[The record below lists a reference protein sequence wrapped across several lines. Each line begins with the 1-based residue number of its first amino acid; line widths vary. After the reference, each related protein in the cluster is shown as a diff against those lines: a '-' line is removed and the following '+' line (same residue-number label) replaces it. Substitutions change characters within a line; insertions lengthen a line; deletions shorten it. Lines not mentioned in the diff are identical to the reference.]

1 LTGIVRGESTDTTFL
16 AGREP
21 ELRVVGNLLN
31 AASVGNGGSVLLH
44 GEPGIGKTALLA
56 HVEGGATDFRIVRAS
71 GVEAESDLAFGG
83 LRDLLHGSLGFLPT
97 LSNVHADAL
106 AAAFSDGTTAEVG
119 RLLVY
124 GAALELLTVAAAQ
137 GPIMM
142 VVDDLPWLD
151 SPSREAVL
159 FVARRLA
166 RLPIACLLASR
177 TGDEAGRT
185 SVERLA
191 LHGLGVSATA
201 ALLRRHGRD
210 PSAFVVRDLHAATGG
225 NPLALVELAS
235 QLHADQLS
243 GKAALPEELPLGFR
257 ITEAFAARLVELP
270 VQCREALT
278 VAALSYDDRAD
289 LVAAALA
296 TVSLGLEALAAA
308 EEVGLL
314 SVTEGRLRW
323 SHPLLRSAV
332 RSKMTGPTRRRA
344 HGAFARAA
352 ATLGLADQSIW
363 HAAAAAI
370 GHDPALADAL
380 EEVAERARRRGGLSA
395 SARALEASA
404 RLSSDRE
411 ERVRRLLSAAQV
423 AVDVGQSS
431 RALAL
436 LDELGAVCE
445 PDDPRRALEARLRAR
460 VEMMTAAPRV
470 ARDRLLG
477 VADHWRE
484 REPGLAV
491 GLMCEA
497 AVAEIA
503 GGDNGSYLR
512 LARDALKLARSHA
525 PDSEALPAVLVGLG
539 LMGAG
544 DTSEGMALLERHA
557 AVLEQPELWSAAPE
571 IVGTVALAEACVER
585 FEDAQRRLVA
595 VVDHARQTGALRALA
610 FPLAV
615 QADVHFRSGRWA
627 HALDCAVEAV
637 QLAEDVG
644 EGALLA
650 SNLAY
655 LARIEG
661 AIGREQECRLHAGA
675 ALEIIVAHSLH
686 GIAPYPRHALGLLE
700 LGLGAPDRAVTQLE
714 LIKSDVGEPG
724 LALWQGDLGLAV
736 IQSGDL
742 ARGRRILSELEM
754 TAARTG
760 RHHAHAIVC
769 RLRGMLAAA
778 SQFDQPF
785 AVALQAHGRAG
796 LPFEQARTELL
807 YGERLR
813 RARRRTDARA
823 WLQRSLETFTAL
835 GAAPWQQRA
844 LEEFEAAGGQA
855 MPQARVAKWSSL
867 TPQEGRVVDA
877 ILAGASYR
885 AAAEQLV
892 LSPRTVESH
901 LRQAYRKLG
910 VSSRGELAALAS
922 QPVDAA

>member
-1 LTGIVRGESTDTTFL
+1 MTVPG
-16 AGREP
+16 GREP
-21 ELRVVGNLLN
+21 ELRVVGKLLDG
-31 AASVGNGGSVLLH
+31 AAVGNGGSVLLH
-44 GEPGIGKTALLA
+44 GEPGIGKTALLGY
-56 HVEGGATDFRIVRAS
+56 VEGQATNFRIARAS

-83 LRDLLHGSLGFLPT
+83 LRDLLDGLLGLMPT
-97 LSNVHADAL
+97 LSKVHADAL
-106 AAAFSDGTTAEVG
+106 AAAVSHAPAAEVG

-124 GAALELLTVAAAQ
+124 GATLELLTVAAAQ
-137 GPIMM
+137 RPILM
-142 VVDDLPWLD
+142 VVDDLHWLD
-151 SPSREAVL
+151 SASREAVL
-159 FVARRLA
+159 FVARRLSQ
-166 RLPIACLLASR
+166 LPIACLLASR
-177 TGDEAGRT
+177 TGNEAGWT

-191 LHGLGVSATA
+191 LHGLDVPAAA

-210 PSAFVVRDLHAATGG
+210 PSPDVVHHLHAATGG
-225 NPLALVELAS
+225 NPLALVELAR
-235 QLHADQLS
+235 QLHADQVT
-243 GKAALPEELPLGFR
+243 GKAALPEELPLGPR
-257 ITEAFAARLVELP
+257 IIEAFATRLVELP

-278 VAALSYDDRAD
+278 VAAISYDDRVD
-289 LVAAALA
+289 LVAEALA
-296 TVSLGLEALAAA
+296 TLSLGLEALVAA

-332 RSKMTGPTRRRA
+332 RSNMTAPARRRA

-363 HAAAAAI
+363 HAAAAAV
-370 GHDPALADAL
+370 GHDEALADAL
-380 EEVAERARRRGGLSA
+380 EQVAERARRRGGLSA
-395 SARALEASA
+395 SVRALEVSA
-404 RLSSDRE
+404 RLSADRD
-411 ERVRRLLSAAQV
+411 ERMRRLLSAAQV

-436 LDELGAVCE
+436 LDELDALCE

-460 VEMMTAAPRV
+460 LEMMTAAPQV

-477 VADHWRE
+477 MAGQLRE
-484 REPGLAV
+484 QQPGLAV

-512 LARDALKLARSHA
+512 LARDALELAGRRA
-525 PDSEALPAVLVGLG
+525 PDSEPLPAVLVGLG

-557 AVLEQPELWSAAPE
+557 AMLDRPELWSAAPE
-571 IVGTVALAEACVER
+571 IVATVALGEACVER

-595 VVDHARQTGALRALA
+595 VVDHARRTGALRALA

-615 QADVHFRSGRWA
+615 QADVHFRTGRWA
-627 HALDCAVEAV
+627 HALECAVEAV
-637 QLAEDVG
+637 RLAEDVG
-644 EGALLA
+644 AGALLA

-655 LARIEG
+655 LARIEA
-661 AIGREQECRLHAGA
+661 AIGREQECRLHAA
-675 ALEIIVAHSLH
+675 ASLEIIVAHSLR

-700 LGLGAPDRAVTQLE
+700 LGLRQPDRAVTQLE
-714 LIKSDVGEPG
+714 RISSDVGEPG

-742 ARGRRILSELEM
+742 ARGWRMLSQLEM
-754 TAARTG
+754 AAERTG
-760 RHHAHAIVC
+760 RHHARAIVC
-769 RLRGMLAAA
+769 RLRGMLASA
-778 SQFDQPF
+778 SEFDQPF
-785 AVALQAHGRAG
+785 AVALQAHARAG

-813 RARRRTDARA
+813 RVRRRTDARA

-844 LEEFEAAGGQA
+844 LDELEAAGGQA
-855 MPQARVAKWSSL
+855 IPQARVAKWPSL
-867 TPQEGRVVDA
+867 TPQERRVVDA
-877 ILAGASYR
+877 ILTGASYR
-885 AAAEQLV
+885 AVAEQLV
-892 LSPRTVESH
+892 LSPRTVEFH

-922 QPVDAA
+922 RPVDAA